1 MAEEQTGQERTEEP
15 TERRLTEARRKG
27 QVPRSRELSTL
38 LVTLSGALALW
49 VSGSYGI
56 NGIVEIMTTSFSVE
70 GDLLKEPALLPIH
83 LMGMILNAVLLI
95 VPFLVVTL
103 LATFIAPASMGGLI
117 FSTEALTFKLDKLDP
132 VKGIGRMFSLKSLVE
147 LVKTILKFLLLL
159 GAAVLIYKAVEREVL
174 GLGTLPLEDGLKRS
188 ATILAWALVAMA
200 ATMILIAAID
210 VPFQLFEHNK
220 QLKMT
225 RQEIKDE
232 MKESDGRPE
241 VKSRIRQL
249 QREMSQQRMMQDV
262 PTADVIITNPTHF
275 SVALKYDQGGNAAP
289 TVIAKGQDY
298 MALQIRH
305 IARVNDIVIYEEPP
319 LARALYAS
327 TEVGQEIPS
336 KLFLAVA
343 RVLAYVYH
351 LRRAMPTD
359 YVPRPDPI
367 DLPEEYRD
375 VMREDFNNGD

>member
-83 LMGMILNAVLLI
+83 LMGVILNAVLLI

-117 FSTEALTFKLDKLDP
+117 FSTESLTFKLDKLDP

-305 IARVNDIVIYEEPP
+305 IARINDIVIYEEPP

-375 VMREDFNNGD
+375 VMREDFNNGK

>member
-83 LMGMILNAVLLI
+83 LMGMILHAVLLI

-117 FSTEALTFKLDKLDP
+117 FSTESLTFKLDKLDP

-188 ATILAWALVAMA
+188 ATILAWALVTMA

-305 IARVNDIVIYEEPP
+305 IARINDIVIYEEPP

>member
-117 FSTEALTFKLDKLDP
+117 FSTESLTFKLDKLDP

>member
-305 IARVNDIVIYEEPP
+305 IARINDIVIYEEPP

-375 VMREDFNNGD
+375 VMREDFNNGK

>member
-117 FSTEALTFKLDKLDP
+117 FSTESLTFKLDKLDP

-305 IARVNDIVIYEEPP
+305 IARINDIVIYEEPP

-375 VMREDFNNGD
+375 VMREDFNNGK

>member
-1 MAEEQTGQERTEEP
+1 
-15 TERRLTEARRKG
+15 
-27 QVPRSRELSTL
+27 
-38 LVTLSGALALW
+38 
-49 VSGSYGI
+49 
-56 NGIVEIMTTSFSVE
+56 
-70 GDLLKEPALLPIH
+70 LPIH

-117 FSTEALTFKLDKLDP
+117 FSTESLTFKLDKLDP

-305 IARVNDIVIYEEPP
+305 IARINDIVIYEEPP

>member
-83 LMGMILNAVLLI
+83 LMGMILHAVLLI

-159 GAAVLIYKAVEREVL
+159 GAAVLIYKSVEREVL

-305 IARVNDIVIYEEPP
+305 IARINDIVIYEEPP

>member
-83 LMGMILNAVLLI
+83 LMGMILHAVLLI

-305 IARVNDIVIYEEPP
+305 IARINDIVIYEEPP

>member
-117 FSTEALTFKLDKLDP
+117 FSTESLTFKLDKLDP

-375 VMREDFNNGD
+375 IMREGFNNGD

>member
-70 GDLLKEPALLPIH
+70 GDLLKEPAMLPIH

-95 VPFLVVTL
+95 VPCLVVTL

-117 FSTEALTFKLDKLDP
+117 FSTESLTFKLDKLDP

-305 IARVNDIVIYEEPP
+305 IARINDIVIYEEPP

-375 VMREDFNNGD
+375 VMREDFNNGK